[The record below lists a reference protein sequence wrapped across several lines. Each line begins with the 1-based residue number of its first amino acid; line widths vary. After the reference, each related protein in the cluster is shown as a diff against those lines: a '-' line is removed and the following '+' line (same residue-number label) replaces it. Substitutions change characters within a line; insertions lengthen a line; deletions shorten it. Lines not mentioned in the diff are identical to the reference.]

1 MSDYNNE
8 QIVLGLDR
16 QRTIQ
21 QINADI
27 DRLQGQLKQVKATGA
42 LDTSTTVKQLNAQ
55 IASLQSKLNS
65 VSLSVKADS
74 RSAQKSGTD
83 LGNTILGSAKKA
95 IDSSF
100 SELGTRIGN
109 KIKDQVTSKNAGK
122 NVRIFRIN
130 KTLKC

>member
-42 LDTSTTVKQLNAQ
+42 LDTSSTVKQLNAQ

-74 RSAQKSGTD
+74 RSAQESGTD
-83 LGNTILGSAKKA
+83 LGNTILALPKRLL
-95 IDSSF
+95 
-100 SELGTRIGN
+100 SEAFI
-109 KIKDQVTSKNAGK
+109 
-122 NVRIFRIN
+122 
-130 KTLKC
+130 C

>member
-42 LDTSTTVKQLNAQ
+42 LDTSSTVKQLNAQ

-83 LGNTILGSAKKA
+83 LGNTILDSAKKA

-122 NVRIFRIN
+122 LRISVRISEAFI
-130 KTLKC
+130 C

>member
-8 QIVLGLDR
+8 QLILSLDK
-16 QRTIQ
+16 QKTIR

-42 LDTSTTVKQLNAQ
+42 LDTSSTVKQLNAQ

-65 VSLSVKADS
+65 VSLSVKADP

-122 NVRIFRIN
+122 LRISVRISETFI
-130 KTLKC
+130 C